1 MESSENP
8 NIQETTINENK
19 VEITEIITSTTS
31 DSGEESSDK
40 GSPVKISHSDAEEN
54 IVVVIKEGETVTDN
68 EVITDEINNTI
79 QIPVLENV
87 TPNPVDNL
95 PAGVSDDDKQD
106 EASNLIVNSTVE
118 NKVVENTETISND
131 EEDFEIKSDGKG
143 NDINSGNIGNH
154 DDISIVFPATNDTEE
169 GSVNM
174 VHHERGNHISTQ
186 TIVGQTNVLSEEET
200 RLNDDPNNEENQN
213 IDLQDNANSDISNL
227 SGNKIKQTEKV
238 PFKGYE
244 EIDESNTN
252 DSTDITQ
259 PKDFKD
265 YDSDNEHKNKSETT
279 NTSNESIDQENPLPK
294 QKLTETDT
302 FDSENPFN
310 DYQSSF
316 SKPQDARHKIQV
328 VRPVRGFNPDHPSLE
343 PKKTFRDEVFQ
354 AQRKPTQNEYDV
366 DYDDPQPE
374 NDNTTGRRS
383 TEIKGDDNSGS
394 KSKSKKDND
403 VDSDGSQRE
412 NDNISGSRLAE
423 RKGGDN
429 LGSESKSKEEIDV
442 DYDNPQPENDNIS
455 GSRSAE
461 RKGGDNLGSE
471 SKSKEENDV
480 DYDNPQP
487 ENDNTT
493 GRRSAEIKDGDEKV
507 IDFDGSKITGRKGD
521 DNSNSESKN
530 QVPFTSSHQHSSNN
544 DGVDTTTER
553 ISTERKGGDNSGSGS
568 KSKKEND
575 VYSDGSQRDDDVKT
589 TGRRRL
595 TEGKDGD
602 NSGAESMNQIKPEDV
617 FQVPITSTYQQKS
630 NNDGSDNTTG
640 RSSIRLKDDHNS
652 DSQNNFHGSRRNDE
666 TNQRSKNTQSLSQ
679 SNLYENREFGY
690 GNLEEDPRQF
700 RENPRKFIDKE
711 RYQGPKHEDL
721 HYEKGPMP
729 GGSDKNDGSH
739 SGDKGSGGRLY
750 SNVHMPGEFNSNN
763 KYHSLS
769 EDSNQ
774 HQITDNKGKK
784 SDFSLSYVW
793 NNLTGNNNNDENE
806 IKVIFHVHLP
816 KDIEKTGNPVILG
829 DGKEL
834 GNWEKPNVKL
844 RQPFPQNPT
853 YWQSEPVI
861 ISFSNIEERNDIQY
875 KFAIHI
881 PKSYYHRRDERTV
894 FEGFDNRDN

>member
-8 NIQETTINENK
+8 NNQETTINENK
-19 VEITEIITSTTS
+19 VEITEIIRTSTTS

-118 NKVVENTETISND
+118 DKGVENTETISND

-154 DDISIVFPATNDTEE
+154 DENSIVFPATNDTEE

-302 FDSENPFN
+302 FDSGNPFN

-328 VRPVRGFNPDHPSLE
+328 VRPVRGFNPDHTSLE

-354 AQRKPTQNEYDV
+354 AQRNEYDV

-383 TEIKGDDNSGS
+383 TERKGGDNSGS

-429 LGSESKSKEEIDV
+429 SGSESKSKEEIDV
-442 DYDNPQPENDNIS
+442 DYDNPQPENDNTTDR
-455 GSRSAE
+455 RSAE
-461 RKGGDNLGSE
+461 RKD
-471 SKSKEENDV
+471 
-480 DYDNPQP
+480 
-487 ENDNTT
+487 
-493 GRRSAEIKDGDEKV
+493 
-507 IDFDGSKITGRKGD
+507 D
-521 DNSNSESKN
+521 DN
-530 QVPFTSSHQHSSNN
+530 
-544 DGVDTTTER
+544 
-553 ISTERKGGDNSGSGS
+553 SGS
-568 KSKKEND
+568 KSKNKKDND
-575 VYSDGSQRDDDVKT
+575 VDSDGSQRDDDVKT

-595 TEGKDGD
+595 SEGKDGD
-602 NSGAESMNQIKPEDV
+602 NSGAESINQIKPADV
-617 FQVPITSTYQQKS
+617 FQVPITSTHQRKS
-630 NNDGSDNTTG
+630 NKDGSDNTTG
-640 RSSIRLKDDHNS
+640 RSSIGLKDDHNS
-652 DSQNNFHGSRRNDE
+652 NSQNNFHGSRRNDE
-666 TNQRSKNTQSLSQ
+666 TNQRNKNTQSLSQ
-679 SNLYENREFGY
+679 SNLYENRKFGY

-711 RYQGPKHEDL
+711 RYQGSKHEDL
-721 HYEKGPMP
+721 HYEKGPVP

-739 SGDKGSGGRLY
+739 SGDKGSGSRLY
-750 SNVHMPGEFNSNN
+750 SNVHMP
-763 KYHSLS
+763 
-769 EDSNQ
+769 
-774 HQITDNKGKK
+774 
-784 SDFSLSYVW
+784 
-793 NNLTGNNNNDENE
+793 
-806 IKVIFHVHLP
+806 
-816 KDIEKTGNPVILG
+816 
-829 DGKEL
+829 
-834 GNWEKPNVKL
+834 
-844 RQPFPQNPT
+844 
-853 YWQSEPVI
+853 
-861 ISFSNIEERNDIQY
+861 
-875 KFAIHI
+875 A
-881 PKSYYHRRDERTV
+881 
-894 FEGFDNRDN
+894 